1 MGLEPGV
8 DWRAKWPDLD
18 LEEKVKIIKFF
29 DRFPT
34 LFLMALRDVISGL
47 LIRDQIKPNQTHYG
61 IGTQWPPCMA
71 FPYTVA
77 PLYGILFYFS
87 WGEPI

>member
-1 MGLEPGV
+1 MVSEPGV

-34 LFLMALRDVISGL
+34 LFLMALRDVISMV
-47 LIRDQIKPNQTHYG
+47 THP
-61 IGTQWPPCMA
+61 WKSHPH
-71 FPYTVA
+71 
-77 PLYGILFYFS
+77 
-87 WGEPI
+87 EPMSP